1 MPFIVYFFVLLL
13 TLYIP
18 LPTLLLL
25 IHRLSYQHDTITM
38 LSKGFL
44 LLFVFLDYK
53 FSFYCIHNCRVK
65 KRYYWYLTL
74 ANIFEFFVHLY
85 LLFTYRTVYLSLF
98 LYKKNLEIHYL
109 LKKHNEWFEKVMRVT
124 TFSDHP
130 IFNGS

>member
-1 MPFIVYFFVLLL
+1 MPFIVYFFILLL

-25 IHRLSYQHDTITM
+25 ILRLSHQHDTITM

-53 FSFYCIHNCRVK
+53 FSFYCIHNCRMK

-74 ANIFEFFVHLY
+74 ANIFEFFIHLY
-85 LLFTYRTVYLSLF
+85 LLVTYQTVCLGIICLTQFLLLGCMIIFPLSKKFRETLF
-98 LYKKNLEIHYL
+98 H
-109 LKKHNEWFEKVMRVT
+109 
-124 TFSDHP
+124 
-130 IFNGS
+130 

>member
-74 ANIFEFFVHLY
+74 ANLFEFFVHLY
-85 LLFTYRTVYLSLF
+85 LLFTYHTVYLRLICLIQFLLLVCMLF
-98 LYKKNLEIHYL
+98 FPLSKKFRNTL
-109 LKKHNEWFEKVMRVT
+109 FT
-124 TFSDHP
+124 
-130 IFNGS
+130 

>member
-74 ANIFEFFVHLY
+74 ANLFEFFVHLY
-85 LLFTYRTVYLSLF
+85 LLFTYRTVYLSLICLIQF
-98 LYKKNLEIHYL
+98 LLLVCMLFFPLSKKFRNTL
-109 LKKHNEWFEKVMRVT
+109 FT
-124 TFSDHP
+124 
-130 IFNGS
+130 

>member
-25 IHRLSYQHDTITM
+25 VHRLSHQHDTITM
-38 LSKGFL
+38 LTKGFL

-74 ANIFEFFVHLY
+74 ANLFEFFVHLY
-85 LLFTYRTVYLSLF
+85 LLFTYRTVYLSLICLIQF
-98 LYKKNLEIHYL
+98 LLLICMLFFPLSKKFRNSLFTD
-109 LKKHNEWFEKVMRVT
+109 KA
-124 TFSDHP
+124 
-130 IFNGS
+130 

>member
-18 LPTLLLL
+18 LPTLLLI

-65 KRYYWYLTL
+65 KRYYWYLTF
-74 ANIFEFFVHLY
+74 ANLFEFFVHLY
-85 LLFTYRTVYLSLF
+85 LLFTYRTVYLSLICLIQF
-98 LYKKNLEIHYL
+98 LLLVCMLFFPLSKKFRNTL
-109 LKKHNEWFEKVMRVT
+109 FT
-124 TFSDHP
+124 
-130 IFNGS
+130 

>member
-25 IHRLSYQHDTITM
+25 IHRLSYKHDTITM

-74 ANIFEFFVHLY
+74 ANLFEFFVRLY
-85 LLFTYRTVYLSLF
+85 LLFTYRTVYLSLICLIQF
-98 LYKKNLEIHYL
+98 LLLVCMLFFPLSKKFRNTL
-109 LKKHNEWFEKVMRVT
+109 FT
-124 TFSDHP
+124 
-130 IFNGS
+130 

>member
-1 MPFIVYFFVLLL
+1 MPFIVYFFILLL

-74 ANIFEFFVHLY
+74 ANLFEFFVHLY
-85 LLFTYRTVYLSLF
+85 LLFTYHTVYLRLICLIQFLLLVCMLF
-98 LYKKNLEIHYL
+98 FPLSKKFRNTL
-109 LKKHNEWFEKVMRVT
+109 FT
-124 TFSDHP
+124 
-130 IFNGS
+130 

>member
-1 MPFIVYFFVLLL
+1 MPFIVYFFILLL

-18 LPTLLLL
+18 LPTFLLL

-74 ANIFEFFVHLY
+74 ANLFEFFVHLY
-85 LLFTYRTVYLSLF
+85 LLFTYHTVYLRLICLIQFLLLVCMLF
-98 LYKKNLEIHYL
+98 FPLSKKFRNTL
-109 LKKHNEWFEKVMRVT
+109 FT
-124 TFSDHP
+124 
-130 IFNGS
+130 

>member
-53 FSFYCIHNCRVK
+53 FSFYCIYNCRVK

-74 ANIFEFFVHLY
+74 ANLFEFFVHLY
-85 LLFTYRTVYLSLF
+85 LLFTYRTVYLSLICLIQF
-98 LYKKNLEIHYL
+98 LLLACMLFFPLSKKFRNTL
-109 LKKHNEWFEKVMRVT
+109 FT
-124 TFSDHP
+124 
-130 IFNGS
+130 